1 MQNVF
6 EDTES
11 SVFLPGCKNVNF
23 CWLCAQRFGLTL
35 TELWI
40 LNLCICKPS
49 AVDMRCFMSCSNW
62 EKCWQVA
69 VISLEFVISMI
80 PWKHQYFQY
89 LQKKN
94 DVFLLRDTVLHKFI
108 RPPVVKK
115 WENKSFF
122 SKLHFIH
129 FQSPL
134 DILPFWTLKRNFK
147 LNSHFYA
154 QIWAESMFCSE
165 KSEMNHNIQ
174 PASK

>member
-1 MQNVF
+1 MCSKIWS
-6 EDTES
+6 DTHRALNSES
-11 SVFLPGCKNVNF
+11 L
-23 CWLCAQRFGLTL
+23 
-35 TELWI
+35 
-40 LNLCICKPS
+40 
-49 AVDMRCFMSCSNW
+49 
-62 EKCWQVA
+62 
-69 VISLEFVISMI
+69 
-80 PWKHQYFQY
+80 Y
-89 LQKKN
+89 LQTVSSWHALLHVMFKLGEMLTSSCHLTGICNFYDTMKTSIFSIPPEKN